1 MTAERQHGFVL
12 LEAALAAACL
22 LCICAAAVP
31 AATGLQE
38 YHYKAQVRLAAD
50 ILAADIRQLQQETMF
65 SSAKVGKTLY
75 VSSDKQSYSIYRSSR
90 NSPLCKK
97 TTFMELGCTDVYFS
111 QQLQSISFYFNG
123 SSKSSGSIVL
133 KHKQLKGFYCNLSL
147 QPVTGRVTVTEYD
160 G

>member
-1 MTAERQHGFVL
+1 MTAERQRGFVL

-22 LCICAAAVP
+22 LCICAA
-31 AATGLQE
+31 GLQQ

-65 SSAKVGKTLY
+65 SCAKYSKTLY
-75 VSSDKQSYSIYRSSR
+75 VSSDKQSYSIYLSSR

-97 TTFMELGCTDVYFS
+97 VAFVELGCTDVYFS

-123 SSKSSGSIVL
+123 SPKSSGSYVL
-133 KHKQLKGFYCNLSL
+133 KHKQLKGFDCRISL
-147 QPVTGRVTVTEYD
+147 QPVTGRVTVTEY
-160 G
+160 GG

>member
-1 MTAERQHGFVL
+1 M
-12 LEAALAAACL
+12 
-22 LCICAAAVP
+22 
-31 AATGLQE
+31 
-38 YHYKAQVRLAAD
+38 
-50 ILAADIRQLQQETMF
+50 
-65 SSAKVGKTLY
+65 LY
-75 VSSDKQSYSIYRSSR
+75 VSSDKQSYSIYLSGK

-97 TTFMELGCTDVYFS
+97 VTFVELGCTDVYVS

-133 KHKQLKGFYCNLSL
+133 KHKQLKGFYCKLSL

>member
-1 MTAERQHGFVL
+1 M
-12 LEAALAAACL
+12 AAACL

-31 AATGLQE
+31 AATGLQQ
-38 YHYKAQVRLAAD
+38 YYYKAQVRLAAD

-75 VSSDKQSYSIYRSSR
+75 VSSDKQSYSIYLSGR

-97 TTFMELGCTDVYFS
+97 VAFAELGCADVYFK
-111 QQLQSISFYFNG
+111 QQLQSNSFYFNG
-123 SSKSSGSIVL
+123 SPKSSGIYVL
-133 KHKQLKGFYCNLSL
+133 KHRQLKSFDCKLSL